1 MTKQQQQQNKPV
13 GKHISKNTLLKLLI
27 QEKALVRLLKTI
39 GHEEYHTRELLKKLG
54 AYGYGHKLLLRAQK
68 NGLVQRRTAKNKIYN
83 KLTKKGRDVVKLAV
97 RIGV

>member
-1 MTKQQQQQNKPV
+1 MTKQQQQHKPV
-13 GKHISKNTLLKLLI
+13 GKHNTKNTLLKLLI

-39 GHEEYHTRELLKKLG
+39 GREEYHTRELLKKLG

-68 NGLVQRRTAKNKIYN
+68 NGLVQRRTIKNKIYN
-83 KLTKKGRDVVKLAV
+83 KLTKKGRDLVKLAV